1 MNPAARQ
8 KLTIARSQLLLTQ
21 PFFGVLALRLKLVEN
36 NAIPTLAVDGKTIFY
51 NEGFITRLSNSL
63 TKSAMAHEVMHCV
76 LDHISRRQGREPK
89 RWNHAGD
96 YALNQILKDSG
107 FEIGQGWLL
116 DPQYKGMTADQIYDK
131 LPKDP
136 EGDALDDIMPGT
148 GDPGDGV
155 DWKVATVQAAAEA
168 AKQGN
173 LPGSLKRFVDEI
185 TAPQINWRDQLRQF
199 ITQISKDD
207 YSWTRPNKRY
217 LGMGFYMPSLYSES
231 MGDIVVAVD
240 TSGSIDEETLNTFA
254 AEVKAIV
261 ASVRPSTTHVVYCD
275 AEVNHVDTFSPNDE
289 LTFEMHGGGNT
300 CFTPVAEYISDN
312 LLRPE
317 CVVYLTD
324 GYGGYPEPQEQPWLW
339 CMTSDV
345 VAPFGETIKI
355 KT

>member
-1 MNPAARQ
+1 MNPTARQ

-207 YSWTRPNKRY
+207 YSGPPKQALPRHGI
-217 LGMGFYMPSLYSES
+217 LHA
-231 MGDIVVAVD
+231 VAV
-240 TSGSIDEETLNTFA
+240 
-254 AEVKAIV
+254 
-261 ASVRPSTTHVVYCD
+261 
-275 AEVNHVDTFSPNDE
+275 
-289 LTFEMHGGGNT
+289 
-300 CFTPVAEYISDN
+300 
-312 LLRPE
+312 
-317 CVVYLTD
+317 
-324 GYGGYPEPQEQPWLW
+324 
-339 CMTSDV
+339 
-345 VAPFGETIKI
+345 FGEHG
-355 KT
+355 